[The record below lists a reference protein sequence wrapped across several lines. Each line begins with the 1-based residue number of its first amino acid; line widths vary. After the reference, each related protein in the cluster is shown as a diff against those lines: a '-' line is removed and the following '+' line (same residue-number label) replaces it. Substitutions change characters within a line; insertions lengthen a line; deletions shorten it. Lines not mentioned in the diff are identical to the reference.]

1 MFDKGKKD
9 VQVVIPCHLVAP
21 ASLVVFIQI
30 PTGETEA
37 WWMDMY
43 HEKDITTEISRTV
56 QKFAYQKF

>member
-1 MFDKGKKD
+1 VVMFDKGKKD

-37 WWMDMY
+37 
-43 HEKDITTEISRTV
+43 
-56 QKFAYQKF
+56 